1 MDEAVAQFTSITGA
15 SPQRAV
21 QYLRLT
27 DSNLEQAVQLFFDSD
42 GVDLEG
48 QDPPSEPTMSQPVR
62 TPTEPPAR
70 TQRVGS
76 AGFEDRSGVVHLD
89 SDEDISDDNDP
100 QVTGYPPRA
109 AQKAGRT
116 GGTSQAPTGVPL
128 SARGAGRSTEDDEA
142 MARRMQEEM
151 YAGGDMSG
159 VLDADGVRA
168 PMART
173 TETLVGPGANYGEGP
188 EDMRA
193 AIAEQ
198 MLVRQRRNLGRPGIF
213 NQRATPAS
221 VWDNDSVDPASRRQ
235 NLAQATAGASE
246 ASAKSN
252 LLAEMY
258 RPPFEIMTRLP
269 WDEARQEGRDKEKW
283 ILVNV
288 QDPAVFDCQVLN
300 RDIWKNPGV
309 KETVKEN
316 FVFIQ
321 YGKDDPNGNQYNQYY
336 FQDRDNQ
343 DAYPHIAI
351 VDPRTGEQVKKWS
364 GPPVPKA
371 MDFLMQLHEFLDR
384 YSLHVNARNPVANRK
399 PEKKSVDMNTMTE
412 EEMLQMAMQNSLN
425 NDGGAK
431 EVDPDELTR
440 DTEEAGKGKHKAD
453 DATDDSSND
462 VKPQVAGGQRGPDV
476 GVASPF
482 SLISSTNPHVEPP
495 HDPATTTR
503 IQFRHSGGRIIRRFA
518 LTDPVR
524 RLYEW
529 LKAAPLDGKEGVE
542 FELISMGRNLMD
554 HMADTIEY
562 AGLKNGTVMVEHI
575 V

>member
-1 MDEAVAQFTSITGA
+1 MDEAVSQFTTITGA
-15 SPQRAV
+15 SPQRAE

-27 DSNLEQAVQLFFDSD
+27 DGNLQQAVQLYFDSD

-48 QDPPSEPTMSQPVR
+48 QDPPAEPATSQPISV
-62 TPTEPPAR
+62 PAEPPAR
-70 TQRVGS
+70 TQRVRS
-76 AGFEDRSGVVHLD
+76 AGFEDETGLVHLD
-89 SDEDISDDNDP
+89 SDEEISDDNDP
-100 QVTGYPPRA
+100 QTTGHQRGA
-109 AQKAGRT
+109 AQVAGRT
-116 GGTSQAPTGVPL
+116 GGTSQVPAAPPL
-128 SARGAGRSTEDDEA
+128 SAGGAGRSTEDDEA

-151 YAGGDMSG
+151 YAGGDMG
-159 VLDADGVRA
+159 GALDADGVRA
-168 PMART
+168 PMGRT
-173 TETLVGPGANYGEGP
+173 TETLVGPGANYGESP

-198 MLVRQRRNLGRPGIF
+198 MLARQRRNIGRPGIF

-221 VWDNDSVDPASRRQ
+221 VWDTDSADPASRRQ

-246 ASAKSN
+246 VSSKSN

-269 WDEARQEGRDKEKW
+269 WDEAREEGREKEKW

-316 FVFIQ
+316 FIFIQ

-336 FQDRDNQ
+336 FQDRDSQ
-343 DAYPHIAI
+343 HAYPHIAI

-364 GPPVPKA
+364 GPPVPKP

-384 YSLHVNARNPVANRK
+384 YSLHVNAKNPVANRK

-425 NDGGAK
+425 NDSGLK
-431 EVDPDELTR
+431 QDDPDELTR
-440 DTEEAGKGKHKAD
+440 STGEVGQGKRKAA
-453 DATDDSSND
+453 DATDESSKD
-462 VKPQVAGGQRGPDV
+462 VEDHAADGSHDGI
-476 GVASPF
+476 ASPF
-482 SLISSTNPHVEPP
+482 SLISSTNPHIEPP
-495 HDPATTTR
+495 PDPVTTTR

-529 LKAAPLDGKEGVE
+529 LRATPLDGKEGVE
-542 FELISMGRNLMD
+542 FELISMGKNLMD
-554 HMADTIEY
+554 HMEDTIEQ

-575 V
+575 E